1 MIPSELV
8 LLQITQQQRRSR
20 RGGRTRKR
28 TGYRPVYNHFFS
40 VVVVPP
46 PPPPPPHTHTQPHK
60 HVYTHTHTHTHGC
73 KRIYTHTHTHTH
85 TRARTHTHTHT
96 HTHIH
101 KQLKSRQRLLYVT
114 FRALDDTM
122 TCILTAPQAP
132 FVTMRPTCVILTA
145 PGDHVL
151 QSLPPFKE
159 ARIRDSTARL

>member
-28 TGYRPVYNHFFS
+28 TGYRPVFNHFFS

-46 PPPPPPHTHTQPHK
+46 PPPHTHTRNHTSM
-60 HVYTHTHTHTHGC
+60 YTHTHTHTHAWMQTH
-73 KRIYTHTHTHTH
+73 IYTHTHTH
-85 TRARTHTHTHT
+85 TRARAPT